1 MARHY
6 TRLIVVIVIATII
19 ASLLEG
25 GSMSGLM
32 LVATVLASGQGLEK
46 LQEFGQLGQILV
58 DMFKDQGVEVL
69 VIVLFVSILI
79 GQLLKSVAGYWAK
92 RWAVDL
98 KIFLRKEAEERVIN
112 KIMNLRYEEIMRYPP
127 GELSIYVTA
136 ASAVGKMV
144 VSITTLLFD
153 ISMLLA
159 YVVVMFF
166 VSTKMTILV
175 LISLVMLSYLF
186 TIFVRKI
193 HAISKKIFHAS
204 VDHSSLHVE
213 MLNNPRLLRV
223 LGATNEAATAIAK
236 QRKKLM
242 DEQRA
247 NEVLNLLVA
256 PISEFIILVGAAAIL
271 LTAYFLG
278 DGDRDA
284 GQILAQAVIF
294 IIVLNRMLPRAK
306 AINSFRVT
314 VAEVAPAFKQLAPFL
329 TNISTF
335 GASRENPQDH
345 WVMTSITF
353 EDVWF
358 RYLDAKEDTI
368 RKMSFEIPWGTTMAF
383 VGTSGVGKSTVA
395 DLVLGLIE
403 PSHGRILIGDQELSR
418 IDKQLWRAKVGV
430 VDQSSGLLNM
440 SIRENIIYP
449 QVSANQD
456 LIIAACKAANIHDFI
471 SGEVDGYSKVVGKNG
486 YRLSAGQR
494 QRLILARAL
503 FRKPSILILD
513 EATNALDAA
522 SEQLINESVERLRG
536 KCTVIM
542 ITHQL
547 RLVKQ
552 ADQILFLEDGEN
564 SARGTFQ
571 ELLKTSTGFRN
582 LWERQRPE

>member
-25 GSMSGLM
+25 GSMGGLM
-32 LVATVLASGQGLEK
+32 LVATILASGEGLEK
-46 LQEFGQLGQILV
+46 LQELGQLGQILG
-58 DMFKDQGVEVL
+58 DMFKDQGIEVL
-69 VIVLFVSILI
+69 VFVLFASILI
-79 GQLLKSVAGYWAK
+79 GQLLKSFAGYWAK
-92 RWAVDL
+92 RWSVDL
-98 KIFLRKEAEERVIN
+98 KIFLRKDAEERVIN

-127 GELSIYVTA
+127 GELSIYVSA
-136 ASAVGKMV
+136 ASAVGIV
-144 VSITTLLFD
+144 VVAITTLLFD
-153 ISMLLA
+153 ISMLLT
-159 YVVVMFF
+159 YLVVMFF
-166 VSTKMTILV
+166 VSTKITILV

-193 HAISKKIFHAS
+193 YAISNKIFDAS

-223 LGATNEAATAIAK
+223 LGATNEAATEIANH
-236 QRKKLM
+236 RKKLM
-242 DEQRA
+242 DVQRE
-247 NEVLNLLVA
+247 NEVLNLIVA
-256 PISEFIILVGAAAIL
+256 PISEFIILAGAAAIL

-278 DGDRDA
+278 DGDG
-284 GQILAQAVIF
+284 GQILAQAVMF
-294 IIVLNRMLPRAK
+294 IVVLNRMVPRAK
-306 AINSFRVT
+306 AINSFRTT
-314 VAEVAPAFKQLAPFL
+314 VARVTPSFKNLAPFL

-345 WVMTSITF
+345 WEMTSITF

-368 RKMSFEIPWGTTMAF
+368 SKMSFEIPWGTTMAF
-383 VGTSGVGKSTVA
+383 VGISGVGKSTVA

-418 IDKQLWRAKVGV
+418 IDKQLWGAKVGV

-471 SGEVDGYSKVVGKNG
+471 SSQVDGYSKVVGKNG

-494 QRLILARAL
+494 QRLILARAI

-564 SARGTFQ
+564 PARGKFQ

-582 LWERQRPE
+582 LWDRQRPE